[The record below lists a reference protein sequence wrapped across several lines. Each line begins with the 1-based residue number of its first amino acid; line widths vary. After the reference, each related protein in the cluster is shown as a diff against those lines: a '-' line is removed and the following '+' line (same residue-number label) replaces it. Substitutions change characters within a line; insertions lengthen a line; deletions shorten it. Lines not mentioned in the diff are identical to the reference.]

1 MRKLTFLALSLILSL
16 PVLAQ
21 PVRNALTGTIL
32 LEEDQAKTEL
42 QLSDFK
48 YIPQEESNTG
58 MIGLART
65 EPGLA
70 FLYSGI
76 IPGSGQAINGKWG
89 RAAIYFLIDAA
100 SAVYYFNRNNTAK
113 DNEASYERYANE
125 NWSSIAYAQWLV
137 EYSRANNIPNGYQ
150 DLETHLIGKSP
161 DFGNTTSEWMILDI
175 NIVRDVESKTTYYYS
190 NGNIKSNFS
199 HELQD
204 YGSQQYYELMSKYY
218 QFQPGWEDFYT
229 IWTNDSN
236 HDFRYTWNAEMLTP
250 NFIEGRDRAEEFNNN
265 YRQAGNIL
273 KLMLVNHVVSAFD
286 AFFTVKL
293 KNSRI
298 ETQANLLRPDSFS
311 VIFHF

>member
-1 MRKLTFLALSLILSL
+1 MRKLILIVFSFFVSL
-16 PVLAQ
+16 PVLGQ
-21 PVRNALTGTIL
+21 PVRNALTGSIV
-32 LEEDQAKTEL
+32 LEENHPASEVH
-42 QLSDFK
+42 LSDFR
-48 YIPQEESNTG
+48 YIRGEDLNSG
-58 MIGLART
+58 MIRSART
-65 EPGLA
+65 NPGLA

-89 RAAIYFLIDAA
+89 RAAIYFLVDAA
-100 SAVYYFNRNNTAK
+100 SAVYYFNRNSTAR

-161 DFGNTTSEWMILDI
+161 NFGNTTTEWMILDI
-175 NIVRDVESKTTYYYS
+175 NIVREVESQTTYYYS

-218 QFQPGWEDFYT
+218 QFQPGWQDFYD
-229 IWTNDSN
+229 IWTNDPG
-236 HDFRYTWNAEMLTP
+236 HDFRYTWNAGMITP

-273 KLMLVNHVVSAFD
+273 KLILVNHVVSAFD

>member
-1 MRKLTFLALSLILSL
+1 MKKMTLIVLSLLISL
-16 PVLAQ
+16 PVLGQ
-21 PVRNALTGTIL
+21 PVRQALSGPIL
-32 LEEDQAKTEL
+32 IPDDQPEHEIV
-42 QLSDFK
+42 LSDFK
-48 YIPQEESNTG
+48 YVPQEDIKTG

-89 RAAIYFLIDAA
+89 RAAIYFLVDAA
-100 SAVYYFNRNNTAK
+100 SVAYYLNRNSTAR
-113 DNEASYERYANE
+113 DNEASYERYANQ
-125 NWSSIAYAQWLV
+125 NWSSVAYAQWLV
-137 EYSRANNIPNGYQ
+137 EYSRANNIQNGYQ
-150 DLETHLIGKSP
+150 DLETHLFGKSP
-161 DFGNTTSEWMILDI
+161 DFGNTTSEWLILDI
-175 NIVRDVESKTTYYYS
+175 NLVREVESKTTYYYS

-218 QFQPGWEDFYT
+218 QFQPGWEDFYSV
-229 IWTNDSN
+229 WTNDPN
-236 HDFRYTWNAEMLTP
+236 HDFRYTWNAEMLTA